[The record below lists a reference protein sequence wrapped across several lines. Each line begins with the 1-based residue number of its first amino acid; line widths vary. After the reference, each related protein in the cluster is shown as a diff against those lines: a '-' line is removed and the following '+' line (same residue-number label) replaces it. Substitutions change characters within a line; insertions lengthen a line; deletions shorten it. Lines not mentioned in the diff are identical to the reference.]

1 MRLSERLPRRHT
13 AFLDSFFE
21 AEKVDPAQPKRRR
34 CKLMFPFPGTAT
46 YTEVGAW
53 QMTEGKVTS
62 KPMVSA
68 ATASGD
74 VAFALSDIARG
85 QQSKGELRLVQIMQ
99 SSREVFLED
108 GYAAFSARRVAA
120 RVGITLGNLQYYF
133 RAKEALQRATL
144 EAGLREVLER
154 YTGLFDAPGTN
165 AASRFSALTERIVV
179 DAFEPRLASFLIEAW
194 AFGHRQPYAA
204 ESVGAAY
211 SKYLDGLA
219 GLLERVDPTS
229 RRDECRVRA
238 FALIA
243 LGGGMMLFERESEA
257 SEKDNVAFTRIVKRY
272 MRTIAA
278 KRGAQDADR
287 ESRARFDDRDKAGPN
302 ARGDATGS
310 SHADVFG
317 SDAYVLEG
325 RLQWSARRDGAD
337 PLYGRPTMRAKRR
350 EAKIYDI
357 VTTAANVFASEGY
370 AHFTQ
375 TRIARELGLLPSAL
389 QHYFPTREDLF
400 NFTVATLMNTYNERY
415 AQLARPSDTPPLQR
429 LGALVEDVFEENCNP
444 SVGRFWLEMLSVA
457 ARSAVTLAF
466 LKKAYAA
473 YRAIYVDLVREID
486 PAATARECLARATLI
501 LAQLEGV
508 LIFTGR
514 GSMRL
519 PDLGEVRAF
528 MKTAALDIAQGCR
541 RAKKAR
547 RS

>member
-1 MRLSERLPRRHT
+1 M
-13 AFLDSFFE
+13 A
-21 AEKVDPAQPKRRR
+21 
-34 CKLMFPFPGTAT
+34 
-46 YTEVGAW
+46 
-53 QMTEGKVTS
+53 S

-68 ATASGD
+68 ATTSAD

-85 QQSKGELRLVQIMQ
+85 QQSKGELRLAQIME

-133 RAKEALQRATL
+133 RAKEELQRATV
-144 EAGLREVLER
+144 EVGLREVLER
-154 YTGLFDAPGTN
+154 YLHLIDTPGAN
-165 AASRFSALTERIVV
+165 AASRFSALADRIFL
-179 DAFEPRLASFLIEAW
+179 DAYETRLASFLIEAW

-204 ESVGAAY
+204 QLVGEAY
-211 SKYLDGLA
+211 SQYLDGLA
-219 GLLERVDPTS
+219 GLLKQIDSRLTS
-229 RRDECRVRA
+229 DECRVRA
-238 FALIA
+238 LALIT

-257 SEKDNVAFTRIVKRY
+257 SEKDDVAFARIAKRY
-272 MRTIAA
+272 IRTIAGKA
-278 KRGAQDADR
+278 RPQA
-287 ESRARFDDRDKAGPN
+287 RAVEGRVQSNDRDAPEPDAPGGGAAG
-302 ARGDATGS
+302 R

-317 SDAYVLEG
+317 SDIYVLEG
-325 RLQWSARRDGAD
+325 RLQWTVLRNGTDAR
-337 PLYGRPTMRAKRR
+337 YSRPTMRAKRR
-350 EAKIYDI
+350 EAKINDI

-415 AQLARPSDTPPLQR
+415 AQMARPSDTPPLQR
-429 LGALVEDVFEENCNP
+429 LSALVEDVFEENCNP

-457 ARSAVTLAF
+457 GRSQVTLAF
-466 LKKAYAA
+466 LKQAYSA
-473 YRAIYVDLVREID
+473 YRAVYVDLVREID
-486 PAATARECLARATLI
+486 PTATARECVARATLI

-514 GSMRL
+514 GGLRL
-519 PDLGEVRAF
+519 PDLGGVRAF

-541 RAKKAR
+541 RSKAA
-547 RS
+547 SHP